1 MVKRAESLDGK
12 IELISLTLHV
22 IVSASVKDSTM
33 FFAILTQLPLV
44 VQKHQFHGLMEGR
57 WKI

>member
-1 MVKRAESLDGK
+1 MVKRAESLGGK

-33 FFAILTQLPLV
+33 LFAILTQLPLV
-44 VQKHQFHGLMEGR
+44 VMKDKFHG
-57 WKI
+57 KKVDN